1 MNNRAQIY
9 IEASFRQLK
18 NSLKLLEGLYFDFQ
32 LSVYRFIIALAEL
45 LYVTTKCKQ
54 KGKIYLAKP
63 RKKIVKNAK
72 VIAKPKNVV
81 FLILFASAAAAVIVV
96 IVSQA
101 CL

>member
-1 MNNRAQIY
+1 MNNQTQIY
-9 IEASFRQLK
+9 IEASFKQLK
-18 NSLKLLEGLYFDFQ
+18 NSLKLLQGLYFDFQ

-45 LYVTTKCKQ
+45 LYVTIKSKQ
-54 KGKIYLAKP
+54 KGKYFLQNLEK
-63 RKKIVKNAK
+63 RLWKNAK

-81 FLILFASAAAAVIVV
+81 FIILFTAVVVVV

>member
-54 KGKIYLAKP
+54 KEKYLLQNLEK
-63 RKKIVKNAK
+63 R
-72 VIAKPKNVV
+72 
-81 FLILFASAAAAVIVV
+81 L
-96 IVSQA
+96 
-101 CL
+101 

>member
-1 MNNRAQIY
+1 MNNRIQIY

-54 KGKIYLAKP
+54 KGKISLAKP

-81 FLILFASAAAAVIVV
+81 FIILFAAAVVVIV